1 MSSSTRSERRE
12 FELMGRK
19 MLVASTFKVGNKVL
33 YGEPYGVSFLYGGKD
48 GGAAGNLLPGVDL

>member
-1 MSSSTRSERRE
+1 
-12 FELMGRK
+12 

-48 GGAAGNLLPGVDL
+48 GGAAGNLLPAVDL